1 MNFRNSDK
9 SKYTEFN
16 RNCKLKIVRNGL
28 FYDYFSLSWFIREK
42 ISMDSGADVNPGIR
56 LTINKGIPLTFNGDM
71 TFSSDGRLYV
81 KGEGKRSVN
90 GLKAA
95 CNTNTITQSSSGG

>member
-1 MNFRNSDK
+1 
-9 SKYTEFN
+9 
-16 RNCKLKIVRNGL
+16 
-28 FYDYFSLSWFIREK
+28 
-42 ISMDSGADVNPGIR
+42 MDSGADVNPGIR

-81 KGEGKRSVN
+81 KGEGKRSN

>member
-1 MNFRNSDK
+1 MVH
-9 SKYTEFN
+9 T
-16 RNCKLKIVRNGL
+16 G
-28 FYDYFSLSWFIREK
+28 K

-90 GLKAA
+90 RLKAA
-95 CNTNTITQSSSGG
+95 CNTNTIIRAAPVGDNVLAGNGGNEPRW